1 MSKVD
6 ITTYLPAIKEEV
18 EALIAPPFKVYE
30 VFLTFGTIGQMLE
43 EAEELVTVEDY
54 EDAWEQV
61 TVYVE
66 SEFDLFRKLD
76 DLIKAGIFEPF
87 DGPALRQAWN
97 IVGKSLA
104 HIAAENLE

>member
-6 ITTYLPAIKEEV
+6 ITAYLPAVKEEI
-18 EALIAPPFKVYE
+18 EELLAPPFKVYE
-30 VFLTFGTIGQMLE
+30 IFLTFGVIGQLFE
-43 EAEELVTVEDY
+43 EAEELETVEDY
-54 EDAWEQV
+54 EDAWSQL

-87 DGPALRQAWN
+87 DSPAIRQAWS

-104 HIAAENLE
+104 HIAAEKLG